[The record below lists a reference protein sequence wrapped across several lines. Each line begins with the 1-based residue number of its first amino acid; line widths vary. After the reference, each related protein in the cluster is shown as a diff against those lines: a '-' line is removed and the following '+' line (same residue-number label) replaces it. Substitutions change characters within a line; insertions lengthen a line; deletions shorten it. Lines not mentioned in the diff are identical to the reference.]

1 MISLKD
7 YAAKNHVSYEA
18 VRQQVKR
25 YAGDLEGHIIKVS
38 RTQYLDDEA
47 VAFLDEKRKRNPII
61 IQEAS
66 KEQAIQAL
74 QDENKALL
82 LKVTELQDQLLRER
96 EFVKQ
101 LQGQLIEALQPQNA
115 ETEAASENEAQNG
128 SESDEKPPV
137 GTDTPTAVEG
147 AEIENKTFWERF
159 KAWIYG

>member
-1 MISLKD
+1 MISIKD
-7 YAAKNHVSYEA
+7 YAVKNHVTYEA

-25 YAGDLEGHIIKVS
+25 YADELDGHIIKIS

-61 IQEAS
+61 IQEVN
-66 KEQAIQAL
+66 KNQEIRAL

-96 EFVKQ
+96 EFIKQ
-101 LQGQLIEALQPQNA
+101 LQGQLIDALQPKTA

-128 SESDEKPPV
+128 SESDEKPPE
-137 GTDTPTAVEG
+137 DIDMPTTVDDAK
-147 AEIENKTFWERF
+147 IENKTLWERF
-159 KAWIYG
+159 KAWLS

>member
-25 YAGDLEGHIIKVS
+25 YASDLEGHIIKVS

-47 VAFLDEKRKRNPII
+47 VDFLDAKRKVNPVIV
-61 IQEAS
+61 QEAS
-66 KEQAIQAL
+66 KDQEIQAL

-101 LQGQLIEALQPQNA
+101 LQGQLIDALQPKTT
-115 ETEAASENEAQNG
+115 ETEAASEDEAQNG
-128 SESDEKPPV
+128 AESEEQPPIDV
-137 GTDTPTAVEG
+137 PVAVDST
-147 AEIENKTFWERF
+147 EIKNKTLWERIR
-159 KAWIYG
+159 AWFS

>member
-25 YAGDLEGHIIKVS
+25 YAGELEGHIIKIS

-47 VAFLDEKRKRNPII
+47 VAFLDAKRKVHPVIV
-61 IQEAS
+61 QETS
-66 KEQAIQAL
+66 KDQEIQAL

-96 EFVKQ
+96 EFTKQ
-101 LQGQLIEALQPQNA
+101 LQGQLINALQSKA
-115 ETEAASENEAQNG
+115 EETKAASENKAQNG
-128 SESDEKPPV
+128 SESDEKPPEDI
-137 GTDTPTAVEG
+137 GIHTAVDS
-147 AEIENKTFWERF
+147 AEIENKTLWERF